1 MRGDEV
7 VRWLECRDYPAD
19 DILLHTQLALSEFRQ
34 LGSASAVV
42 FVDVGS
48 VFGE

>member
-1 MRGDEV
+1 MV
-7 VRWLECRDYPAD
+7 HVLECRDYPAD

-34 LGSASAVV
+34 LTSAIAVV
-42 FVDVGS
+42 FVDVGF